1 MSKRVKLLVDNII
14 VFGLS
19 RMMVMIVPLVILP
32 IISRKMTDI
41 TFFGI
46 ASIATTIMTLI
57 SHIVI
62 MGTTDAAMRFSFDNL
77 AHDYKKKVFSTN
89 RTIILFTNLII
100 IIFSIVFKN
109 PLSRLFFGSKEYSII
124 FMLAII
130 SSFINSMIY
139 VYSTP
144 TRSQN
149 NRKLFVISSFLS
161 VVVTYTV
168 ALLLIEN
175 GIYLYALP
183 LGTLFGLLS
192 SFVVF
197 YLREHKNFVFK
208 LFDKNI
214 SKKLLSMG
222 APLVLA
228 YLSLWIYQSSDK
240 LLLTHLSN
248 LTEVGIYSVGAK
260 IASVASLVYIAFNT
274 GWSYFSYETMNDKD
288 QVQLISN
295 IFRFFVVVMF
305 ITIFLSNIFVLPIF
319 KLIFVGD
326 YVLGAYVA
334 PLLLSAPFVQVLI
347 QILATQ
353 FLIQKNSKIYSIA
366 QLIGVLVNI
375 GLNIPLII
383 YFGAIGA
390 AFATALS
397 YLVPLSILLIV
408 TIRQNK
414 ISIKKIEMYLF
425 TFLMTWFYFSVLLIN
440 FDYFLQSVLMN
451 FLGIFLVIYF
461 YKRNILSMSKILL
474 QILKKKGDLL

>member
-1 MSKRVKLLVDNII
+1 
-14 VFGLS
+14 
-19 RMMVMIVPLVILP
+19 
-32 IISRKMTDI
+32 
-41 TFFGI
+41 
-46 ASIATTIMTLI
+46 
-57 SHIVI
+57 
-62 MGTTDAAMRFSFDNL
+62 
-77 AHDYKKKVFSTN
+77 
-89 RTIILFTNLII
+89 
-100 IIFSIVFKN
+100 
-109 PLSRLFFGSKEYSII
+109 
-124 FMLAII
+124 
-130 SSFINSMIY
+130 
-139 VYSTP
+139 
-144 TRSQN
+144 
-149 NRKLFVISSFLS
+149 
-161 VVVTYTV
+161 
-168 ALLLIEN
+168 
-175 GIYLYALP
+175 
-183 LGTLFGLLS
+183 
-192 SFVVF
+192 
-197 YLREHKNFVFK
+197 
-208 LFDKNI
+208 
-214 SKKLLSMG
+214 
-222 APLVLA
+222 
-228 YLSLWIYQSSDK
+228 
-240 LLLTHLSN
+240 LSN